1 MQNQANATSETKP
14 MNLLHSK
21 PTFVQLTKA
30 PELSPTL
37 PSWVYRDP
45 DVLDLERECVF
56 GRNWVFVAHVSEI
69 AAGQSFHGDINGE
82 PLVLSRDHD
91 GNLRAACSNPAS
103 RDPAMRVETL
113 AGLVFVNRDTQ
124 ATSLAVQAPGLEASI
139 RGFIPDA
146 DALVKCHETVHEVAS
161 NWKVLVE
168 NSLECYHCEPC
179 HPGFSTDVDM
189 AHYRSVSDGIVT
201 IHTSQRL
208 HTPVKADDD
217 LVDSDPVNKFMYWY
231 VWPSTEIDATPG
243 EQPQLSIYT
252 RKALGPE
259 RHQLIGRYYRLPG
272 DTLSSAERQSFD
284 EDATLL
290 EDIAIC
296 EAVQRGLASR
306 GYSQGCFIVD
316 AERSH
321 ISEHSVHHFQC
332 MVSDALDLR

>member
-1 MQNQANATSETKP
+1 MTLLQTKP
-14 MNLLHSK
+14 S
-21 PTFVQLTKA
+21 FVPLTIA

-45 DVLDLERECVF
+45 DVLDLEHERVF
-56 GRNWVFVAHVSEI
+56 GRNWVFVAHASEV
-69 AAGQSFHGDINGE
+69 APGQPFHGEVNDE
-82 PLVLSRDHD
+82 PVILTRKVD
-91 GNLRAACSNPAS
+91 GSLTATASNQESECPALRAE
-103 RDPAMRVETL
+103 VL
-113 AGLVFVNRDTQ
+113 AGLVFVNMDPQ
-124 ATSLAVQAPGLEASI
+124 ATSLAAQAPDLEASI
-139 RGFIPDA
+139 CSFVPAA

-168 NSLECYHCEPC
+168 NSLECYHCKPC

-189 AHYRSVSDGIVT
+189 ETYRSLSDGIVT
-201 IHTSQRL
+201 IHTSQRQQE
-208 HTPVKADDD
+208 PGKAGKGPADAD
-217 LVDSDPVNKFMYWY
+217 LIEKFMYWY

-243 EQPQLSIYT
+243 DHPQLSIYT
-252 RKALGPE
+252 RKALGPD
-259 RHQLIGRYYRLPG
+259 RHQLIGCYYRLPG
-272 DTLSSAERQSFD
+272 DELSSAEKQTLD
-284 EDATLL
+284 ENAVVL

-306 GYSQGCFIVD
+306 GYSQGRFIVD